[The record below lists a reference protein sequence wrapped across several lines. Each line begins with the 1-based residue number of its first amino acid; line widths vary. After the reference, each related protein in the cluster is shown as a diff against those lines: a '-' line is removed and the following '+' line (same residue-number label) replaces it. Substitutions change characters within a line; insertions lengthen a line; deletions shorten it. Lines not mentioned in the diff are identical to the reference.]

1 MACRDDLKAIA
12 ATIARLNEEL
22 LAAKREQS
30 RLCLQYLRQLHGL
43 ADGDEFVLSSR
54 EGLDIAI
61 DTASIV
67 EGTAFVVL
75 SGFTK
80 KRDGTLSNMRRYID
94 FNLG

>member
-1 MACRDDLKAIA
+1 MASRDDLKAVA
-12 ATIARLNEEL
+12 ATIARLNDEL

-54 EGLDIAI
+54 EGLAIAI

-67 EGTAFVVL
+67 EGTAYVVL

-80 KRDGTLSNMRRYID
+80 KRDGSLSNVRRYTD